1 MPKKFEDFNNPRKKA
16 LAGMK
21 QSISAELWDKN
32 LNFLNQLRAKIAKH
46 PVSIILQ

>member
-32 LNFLNQLRAKIAKH
+32 LNFLTQLRAKIAKH
-46 PVSIILQ
+46 PV

>member
-32 LNFLNQLRAKIAKH
+32 LNFLTSVHDKNR
-46 PVSIILQ
+46 

>member
-1 MPKKFEDFNNPRKKA
+1 MPKKFEDFNNLGKKA

-32 LNFLNQLRAKIAKH
+32 LNFNSIKSQDYNI
-46 PVSIILQ
+46 SIIILQ